1 LNAMKIELCLV
12 INLSAEKIFD
22 YMADIDNWVEWS
34 GTVIAVRKTS
44 PGTLSAGST
53 LRYTTRF
60 LGRWQETTYEV
71 VEFEPGHLFTL
82 KSISALAP
90 TIFTYRLEPLK
101 SDSTNVCVEVL
112 IEVMVGYLGLEESVI
127 AAAVRRQLDYDLLTL
142 RDITEARTSL
152 TGSSALEL

>member
-1 LNAMKIELCLV
+1 MKIELCLV
-12 INLSAEKIFD
+12 INLCAEKIFD

-34 GTVIAVRKTS
+34 GTVIAVKKTS
-44 PGTLSAGST
+44 PGTLSVGST

-82 KSISALAP
+82 KSISGLAP

-101 SDSTNVCVEVL
+101 SDSTNLCVEVL
-112 IEVMVGYLGLEESVI
+112 IEVLVGYLGLEESVI

>member
-1 LNAMKIELCLV
+1 MKIEQCLV
-12 INLSAEKIFD
+12 INLSAEQIFD

-34 GTVIAVRKTS
+34 GTVIVVRKTS
-44 PGTLSAGST
+44 PGTLSVGST

-82 KSISALAP
+82 KSISGLAP

-101 SDSTNVCVEVL
+101 SDSTNLCVEVL
-112 IEVMVGYLGLEESVI
+112 IEVLVGYLGLEESVI